1 MTSPDAALLDRVHLA
16 SDRAVEVFGEVLV
29 VGQAAEHPVPAR
41 RMRTDLKRISFKVVL
56 VCTLVDLTPHDQ
68 EIKGLNRA

>member
-29 VGQAAEHPVPAR
+29 VGQAA
-41 RMRTDLKRISFKVVL
+41 
-56 VCTLVDLTPHDQ
+56 
-68 EIKGLNRA
+68 